1 MQPWRF
7 SCVKN
12 IGITNNLYKGDFG
25 YGIRIEKTVP
35 LARKP
40 AHRRCLGRIRRFFG
54 VDPTV
59 VRVVFVLG
67 ALLGFGS
74 FVLLYIIMMFI
85 VPEETGGSPS
95 SLSVTPPPPPEPP
108 QEG

>member
-1 MQPWRF
+1 MASESKKLYR
-7 SCVKN
+7 SRVN
-12 IGITNNLYKGDFG
+12 RLIGGVCAGLGD
-25 YGIRIEKTVP
+25 
-35 LARKP
+35 
-40 AHRRCLGRIRRFFG
+40 FFG

-85 VPEETGGSPS
+85 VPEEAGGSPS
-95 SLSVTPPPPPEPP
+95 SLPVTPPPPPEPP